1 MAQQQTGFWDRINK
15 GLETATAGDVEG
27 ASQVVREILS
37 DIEQGTIVLEGNRST
52 ILKSL
57 ISAYNLDVDGVD
69 DLKPVEAPAAL
80 APVVPAQPV
89 VPARFIPFEDVQT
102 TALGAIDLNGHD
114 GLSLVT
120 SAKNRTENLLKA
132 LSTWL
137 ACPEISEVVI
147 VDWGSDAPVRAAI
160 DAAGFTDQRIRV
172 VRVENEPR
180 WILSYAFNIGF
191 RVARYNRILKADADI
206 TLEPD
211 FFAKNRLG
219 PREFIAG
226 NWRKAQEGQA
236 FVNGFFYLH
245 KADVAGVGGFNEYI
259 TTYGWDDDDIYDRL
273 ETFGARRVDVDL
285 TTVYHL
291 QHSDAERIGGEVG
304 PAISAQQEITNGT
317 MYRIRRNRFLAN
329 VMPYWSADRILLPFD
344 MKAQGPSDIVMQRQG
359 WLPCSVP
366 AHVENDADFYAL
378 SEMTCWRLG
387 QRALGLNSEQLHA
400 LVQRPFSE
408 LVPLDVEVALARK
421 TDQIIPVSPYFLVGI
436 VPSHLPHPGTPASQA
451 LEVLKKLA
459 KQRGLSF
466 VFSGPF
472 VYIPLPNSYTDVIFV
487 PDWQKIGSLKV
498 LNVTQLQ
505 AESQLGTGE
514 HAMLRLDAEAVEEL
528 LTLDKDIVAPML
540 SKNRARLYID
550 TQHGLG
556 NRMRSMGSA
565 AAIAAATDRELV
577 VVWEPDHHCEGRL
590 SDLYDYDGAVIEET
604 FVNDALHQGCH
615 VYNYMEI
622 EKGGVKDAPLDLSWS
637 GDIYARAAY
646 VLNAE
651 PSNWTTENQ
660 FLRALDPVAAVRD
673 LVNSVRQ
680 PNDLSAHVRMVGGA
694 QYEHLSYEASDDN
707 WTEEGHA
714 LTTQWREKSHFSHFL
729 KRIDTLI
736 AQGQADRIFL
746 AADTPEAYAE
756 FKAAYGD
763 RVASLPRA
771 LYDRSA
777 AQLQY
782 ALADALL
789 LGTAPLL
796 LGSTWSSFSEMAM
809 RVSSREMKIEM
820 SGTDF

>member
-1 MAQQQTGFWDRINK
+1 MAQQYTGFWNRINA
-15 GLETATAGDVEG
+15 GLEAATAGDLG
-27 ASQVVREILS
+27 AASQIVRDILS
-37 DIEQGTIVLEGNRST
+37 DFEQGDVVLEGSRGAV
-52 ILKSL
+52 LKSL
-57 ISAYNLDVDGVD
+57 INTYSLDVDGLDKID
-69 DLKPVEAPAAL
+69 DVTPATVPDVTIV
-80 APVVPAQPV
+80 PVVPTYFTPSES
-89 VPARFIPFEDVQT
+89 IKT
-102 TALGAIDLNGHD
+102 TTLGPIDPNGRD

-132 LSTWL
+132 LTTWL

-191 RVARYNRILKADADI
+191 RVARYDRILKADADI

-226 NWRKAQEGQA
+226 NWRTAQEGQA

-245 KADVAGVGGFNEYI
+245 KSDVAGVGGFNEYI

-273 ETFGARRVDVDL
+273 EKFGAKRTDVDP

-291 QHSDAERIGGEVG
+291 EHSDAERIGGETG
-304 PAISAQQEITNGT
+304 PALSALQEITNGT
-317 MYRIRRNRFLAN
+317 MYRIRRNRFLVN
-329 VMPYWSADRILLPFD
+329 VMPYWSADRTLLPFD
-344 MKAQGPSDIVMQRQG
+344 MKPQERSDIIMRRQG
-359 WLPCSVP
+359 WMPCKVP
-366 AHVENDADFYAL
+366 AHVETDADFYAL

-387 QRALGLNSEQLHA
+387 QRVLELNPEQLHA

-408 LVPLDVEVALARK
+408 LLALDVEVALARK
-421 TDQIIPVSPYFLVGI
+421 TDQIIPVSPYLVVGI
-436 VPSHLPHPGTPASQA
+436 VPNALPLAGTSASQA
-451 LEVLKKLA
+451 LEVLRKLA

-472 VYIPLPNSYTDVIFV
+472 VDTPLHSTHMDVVFI
-487 PDWQKIGSLKV
+487 PDWQNISAPKTLDV
-498 LNVTQLQ
+498 AQLQ
-505 AESQLGTGE
+505 AHNPFGVGD
-514 HAMLRLDAEAVEEL
+514 HATLKLDSDAVKDLLKLEA
-528 LTLDKDIVAPML
+528 DIASPMVN
-540 SKNRARLYID
+540 KNRARMYID

-565 AAIAAATDRELV
+565 AAIAEATDRELV
-577 VVWEPDHHCEGRL
+577 VVWEPDHHCEGHL
-590 SDLYDYDGAVIEET
+590 SDLYDYNGAVINET
-604 FVNDALHQGCH
+604 FVNDATRQGCH

-622 EKGGVKDAPLDLSWS
+622 EEGGLKDAPLDLSWS

-646 VLNAE
+646 VLNAA

-660 FLRALDPVAAVRD
+660 FLRSLDPVAAVRD

-680 PNDLSAHVRMVGGA
+680 PNDLSAHVRMAGGA
-694 QYEHLSYEASDDN
+694 QYEHLSYEAPDDN

-756 FKAAYGD
+756 FEAAYGD